1 MKKIIFSILLCCSFC
16 FQLGATQQTIILSKA
31 DKHQTDAWV
40 DSVFNAMTPEQRIG
54 QLIAQCVMCNDVA
67 RAKTEIKA
75 LVEKYH
81 IGCIYFSSGPAENYA
96 ELGKYTN
103 SISKTPVFV
112 ALDGEWGLSMRM
124 KNTPRFPK
132 NMMLGAIQDDQL
144 LYEYGLE
151 MAKECRTM
159 GISVNFAPS
168 VDVNSNPK
176 NPVIGTRSYGEDPIN
191 VGRKAV
197 AYSRGLEDGGVMS
210 VAKHFPGH
218 GDTHADSHK
227 TLPLV
232 DKSYME
238 LQATDLVP
246 FQNYIKAGLSGIML
260 AHLNVPALKTGSL
273 PSSLCKSV
281 GTDLLKGK
289 MEFNGLV
296 FTDALTMKGAAGSG
310 QPNGLLAMKAGA
322 EVLLEP
328 SNLPE
333 NFRAMKAEYAKGGNE
348 KTLIDNACKK
358 ILAYKYAM
366 NLHKQKPIISKGIN
380 ARVNTRSAELTMRKL
395 FAAAITAIKNNDNI
409 LPLKHLNTPVT
420 LINIGED
427 TANTFANTCSK
438 YTKITKYSITDGNQA
453 CINKLT
459 AGDRVIV
466 GIFSEKAWSAAALA
480 RIAAKVGAENVI
492 PVFFTR
498 AYSLKSFSTTIA
510 KCKATLLAYESERF
524 AQEYA
529 AQAVFGGIDVTGR
542 TPVTI
547 EGVGKYGT
555 GVDIAKTRL
564 GYAMP
569 EEVGLD
575 GKFVFQADS
584 LAKEGIKQG
593 AYTGCQVLVAKN
605 GKIVFDRNYG
615 YTNTSKRQKITEN
628 TLFDLASVSKATG
641 TLPGIM
647 KAIDMGKLSLTGKLS
662 QYIPALK
669 GNPKGNLTLT
679 ELLYHETGIPAALNA
694 YKEFTDSTSYKGKLV
709 MGKKSALYPKYAGG
723 GYINAN
729 AKVRRDITSPT
740 RSDKFNYK
748 LGNRMYVGKITYDTI
763 MQIIH
768 NIKQRDNKK
777 YRYSC
782 LNFCLLMEAEENA
795 TKTAHDKFLYTNIYR
810 PLGAYNTTYNPL
822 EQFPTSRIA
831 STEVDEYF
839 RDGLITGTVH
849 DETAAFSGGVQG
861 NAGLFSTATDLAK
874 YCQMLLNNGEYGGEQ
889 IISENTAK
897 IFMTSRSKKSHRG
910 LGFDKPQKDPKKS
923 STCEEADPSV
933 VGHTGFTGT
942 AFWIDPKNDIIY
954 IFLSNR
960 VCPSRNNRAFSKV
973 GARAGIF
980 RLVYQSLERNK
991 EIKD

>member
-1 MKKIIFSILLCCSFC
+1 MRKFVLTILLCCSLC
-16 FQLGATQQTIILSKA
+16 IHIGATQRTIILAKA
-31 DKHQTDAWV
+31 DKQQTEAWV
-40 DSVFNAMTPEQRIG
+40 DSVFNAMTPEERIG
-54 QLIAQCVMCNDVA
+54 QLIAQCVTCNNVA
-67 RAKTEIKA
+67 TSKAEIKL

-81 IGCIYFSSGPAENYA
+81 IGCIYFSPGPAENYA
-96 ELGKYTN
+96 ELGNYTN

-124 KNTPRFPK
+124 KDTPRFPK
-132 NMMLGAIQDDQL
+132 NMMLGAIRDDKL
-144 LYEYGLE
+144 LYEYGQE

-168 VDVNSNPK
+168 VDVNSNPR

-218 GDTHADSHK
+218 GDTQADSHK

-238 LQATDLVP
+238 LQATDFVP

-260 AHLNVPALKTGSL
+260 AHLNIPALKTGSL

-281 GTDLLKGK
+281 GTDLLKDK
-289 MEFNGLV
+289 MDFKGLV

-333 NFRAMKAEYAKGGNE
+333 NFRAMKAAYAKGGSE

-358 ILAYKYAM
+358 ILAYKYALGL
-366 NLHKQKPIISKGIN
+366 NNRKPVVSKGIN

-395 FAAAITAIKNNDNI
+395 FAAAITAIKNNGNI

-420 LINIGED
+420 LINIGEG
-427 TANTFANTCSK
+427 TTNTFANTCSK
-438 YTKITKYSITDGNQA
+438 YTKVTKYSITEGNQA
-453 CINKLT
+453 CISKLS

-466 GIFSEKAWSAAALA
+466 GIFSEKSWSAAALSK
-480 RIAAKVGAENVI
+480 ISAKVGAENVI

-498 AYSLKSFSTTIA
+498 AYSLKSFSATIS
-510 KCKATLLAYESERF
+510 KCKATILAYESEKF

-547 EGVGKYGT
+547 DGVAKCGS

-584 LAKEGIKQG
+584 LAKEGLKKG

-605 GKIVFDRNYG
+605 GKIVFEGNYG
-615 YTNTSKRQKITEN
+615 YTNNSKNHKITES

-647 KAIDMGKLSLTGKLS
+647 KAIDLGKISLNGKLS

-669 GNPKGNLTLT
+669 GNPKGDLTIT
-679 ELLYHETGIPAALNA
+679 DLLYHETGIPAALNI
-694 YKEFTDSTSYKGKLV
+694 YKDMTDTASYKGKLV
-709 MGKKSALYPKYAGG
+709 AGKKSALYPKYAGG
-723 GYINAN
+723 GYINAD
-729 AKVRRDITSPT
+729 AKVRRDITSAT
-740 RSDKFNYK
+740 KSDKFNYK
-748 LGNRMYVGKITYDTI
+748 LGSNLYVGKITYDSI

-768 NIKQRDNKK
+768 NIDLRKDKR

-795 TKTAHDKFLYTNIYR
+795 TGIAHDKFLYTNIYR
-810 PLGAYNTTYNPL
+810 PLGAYNTTYKPL
-822 EQFPTSRIA
+822 DRYATSQIA

-874 YCQMLLNNGEYGGEQ
+874 YCQMMLNGGEYGGEQ
-889 IISENTAK
+889 IISESTAK
-897 IFMTSRSKKSHRG
+897 TFMTSKSKNSHRG
-910 LGFDKPQKDPKKS
+910 LGFDKPNKDPKKS

-933 VGHTGFTGT
+933 VGHTGYTGT
-942 AFWIDPKNDIIY
+942 AFWIDPKNEIIY

-960 VCPSRNNRAFSKV
+960 VCPTRNNSAFSKV

-980 RLVYQSLERNK
+980 GLVYQALERNK
-991 EIKD
+991 